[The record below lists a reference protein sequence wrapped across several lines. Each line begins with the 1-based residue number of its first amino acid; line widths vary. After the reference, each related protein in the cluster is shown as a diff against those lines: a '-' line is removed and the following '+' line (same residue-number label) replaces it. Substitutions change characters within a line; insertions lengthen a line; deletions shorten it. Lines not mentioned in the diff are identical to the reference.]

1 MRLERFS
8 PFKYTVFHLKT
19 GEDVVVLAMTR
30 EEFLRQKM
38 GNQVLILDGAMGT
51 AIQGLH
57 LSEDD
62 YSYEQ
67 RPPALGCSEI
77 LLFTRP
83 DAIYDIHL
91 EYLKAG
97 ADIISTDT
105 FGANRFSLAEYGL
118 DHLSYDFNLAAAE
131 LARAAVEEIEA
142 QEETRYAFVAGSIGP
157 TGKAA
162 SFSASAED
170 LTRRDASFDEFVEIF
185 SEQARGLLDGNVDL
199 FLIETAF
206 DTLVVKAALTAVY
219 TEMKKQSKELPVM
232 VSVTFSDNSNRTLSG
247 QTVEAFVSSM
257 SHYPLFSLGLNCST
271 GIREMLPLIDRVA
284 AVSPFPLSA
293 HPNAGFPNLDG
304 DYEQSASEFVSLM
317 SQPLKQGLLH
327 IVGGCCGTTPVHIRA
342 LRDSLSQYP
351 VPSRVPKERG
361 FTLSG
366 LEPLEDPDSFIVVG
380 ERSNVAGSRKF
391 ARLIREHR
399 YTQALSVLRSQI
411 EMGSKV
417 IDICLDDALIDSV
430 SEMRTLLRHALSDPD
445 IARIPFM
452 IDSSDWPTIVTALK
466 EIQGRAIV
474 NSISLKDG
482 EELFI
487 SKARFIDS
495 MGSAMVVMLFDEHGQ
510 AATFEKKIE
519 IAQRSYTLL
528 TDQGIAPT
536 SIVFDPNVLTIAT
549 GIAEHDSYGKDFID
563 AVAWITEHLPGVK
576 VSGGVSNLSFSFRGN
591 NFIREAM
598 HAVFLDMARQK
609 GLSMAIINPETQSD
623 GSLLDQETYAIVRS
637 AIEGVQTEALIEHAI
652 NVQDRELVRKEKS
665 LDEQLPPAGRERL
678 IWALKK
684 GVDSYLEQDLSAL
697 CDLEAVDIIE
707 GPLMDGM
714 KAVGAL
720 FQEGRMFLPQV
731 VRSARVMKMAVAI
744 LQPRLTE
751 AKSAQGS
758 TAGTVV
764 FATVKG
770 DVHDIGKN
778 IVILVLECNN
788 FHVID
793 LGVMVPAHQ
802 ILDAARTHAADLV
815 ALSGLITPSL
825 KEMEQVCSLF
835 EQEGMDIPILI
846 GGATT
851 SERHT
856 AIRIAPS
863 YPARVFH
870 GRDATQAVS
879 SALTLLSSQAESF
892 IETTDR
898 HYREIR
904 EESRRSQLLLTPY
917 SEAVRHRFH
926 KQEPT
931 LFRNLPYIQVIDWVR
946 LEDLL
951 PYVTYPNFFK
961 AWLVSP
967 ESEEAQTLKRD
978 LTALLEIPEVHEAL
992 NASIRGAYGLFPVTK
1007 DPQGRIRITAGEKET
1022 SFTFLRSQMPDR
1034 QGRFLS
1040 MSDFIH
1046 DSEIDTLGM
1055 FVLSAGL
1062 ALGPLEQK
1070 YRDAG
1075 DDYSALLLATFSNRL
1090 AEAFSEYTEQRIVQP
1105 VWKVKTVR
1113 PGIGYPVTPDHT
1125 MKQQVFDLLEV
1136 TSSCGITLTESMA
1149 MKPLSTVSGFYFGGE
1164 DAGYFT
1170 LHGISEQQ
1178 LEHYV
1183 QLTGR
1188 SRNEVLDMM
1197 PVDLYSESPKETL

>member
-1 MRLERFS
+1 
-8 PFKYTVFHLKT
+8 
-19 GEDVVVLAMTR
+19 MTR

-38 GNQVLILDGAMGT
+38 GKQVLILDGAMGT

-57 LSEDD
+57 LSEDE

-67 RPPALGCSEI
+67 GAPALGCSEI

-118 DHLSYDFNLAAAE
+118 DHLSYDLNLAAAE

-170 LTRRDASFDEFVEIF
+170 LTRRDASFDDFVEIF

-219 TEMKKQSKELPVM
+219 SEMEKKGKNLPVM

-247 QTVEAFVSSM
+247 QTVEAFVASM
-257 SHYPLFSLGLNCST
+257 SFFPLFSLGLNCST

-293 HPNAGFPNLDG
+293 HPNAGFPDLDG
-304 DYEQSASEFVSLM
+304 NYEQSAEEFVSLM
-317 SQPLKQGLLH
+317 SEPLTQGLLH

-342 LRDSLSQYP
+342 LKEALSQFP
-351 VPSRVPKERG
+351 APSRIPVKRA

-399 YTQALSVLRSQI
+399 YTEALSVLRKQI
-411 EMGSKV
+411 EMGAKV
-417 IDICLDDALIDSV
+417 IDICLDDALLDSAA
-430 SEMRTLLRHALSDPD
+430 EMRTLLRHALSDPD
-445 IARIPFM
+445 IARIPLM

-519 IAQRSYTLL
+519 IAQRSYSLL
-528 TDQGIAPT
+528 TSNGIAPQ

-549 GIAEHDSYGKDFID
+549 GIPEHDSYGRDFID
-563 AVAWITEHLPGVK
+563 AVSWITEHLEGVK
-576 VSGGVSNLSFSFRGN
+576 ISGGVSNLSFSFRGN

-598 HAVFLDMARQK
+598 HAVFLDMARER

-623 GSLLDQETYAIVRS
+623 GSLLDRQTYSIVRS
-637 AIEGVQTEALIEHAI
+637 AIEGVHSDALIEHAI
-652 NVQDRELVRKEKS
+652 LVQDRALVRKERIS
-665 LDEQLPPAGRERL
+665 DEQLPSAGRERL

-684 GVDSYLEQDLSAL
+684 GVDTYLEQDLSAL
-697 CDLEAVDIIE
+697 SGLEAVEIIE
-707 GPLMDGM
+707 GPLMEGM

-720 FQEGRMFLPQV
+720 FQEGKMFLPQV

-788 FHVID
+788 FKVID
-793 LGVMVPAHQ
+793 LGVMVPARE
-802 ILDAARTHAADLV
+802 ILDAARTHSADLV
-815 ALSGLITPSL
+815 GLSGLITPSL
-825 KEMEQVCSLF
+825 KEMEHVCSLF
-835 EQEGMDIPILI
+835 HQEGMDIPILI

-879 SALTLLSSQAESF
+879 NALTLLSSRSAAF

-898 HYREIR
+898 RYREIR
-904 EESRRSQLLLTPY
+904 EESERSRILLTPY
-917 SEAVRHRFH
+917 GETLVDRYR
-926 KQEPT
+926 KQKAT
-931 LFRNLPYIQVIDWVR
+931 LFRELPYTQVIDWVH

-967 ESEEAQTLKRD
+967 ESEEADTLKKD
-978 LTALLEIPEVHEAL
+978 LSALLDIPEVHA
-992 NASIRGAYGLFPVTK
+992 AFDRSIRGVYGLFPVTK
-1007 DPQGRIRITAGEKET
+1007 DAQGRILVSAHGKES
-1022 SFTFLRSQMPDR
+1022 SFTFLRSQLSDR
-1034 QGRFLS
+1034 QGRYLS
-1040 MSDFIH
+1040 MSDFVH
-1046 DSEIDTLGM
+1046 DSEPDTLGM

-1062 ALGPLEQK
+1062 ALEPLEQK
-1070 YRDAG
+1070 YREAG
-1075 DDYSALLLATFSNRL
+1075 DDYSALLIATFSNRL
-1090 AEAFSEYTEQRIVQP
+1090 AEAFSEYTEQQIVRP
-1105 VWKVKTVR
+1105 LWKVKTVR

-1125 MKQQVFDLLEV
+1125 MKGQVFDLLEV
-1136 TSSCGITLTESMA
+1136 TASCGITLTESMG

-1164 DAGYFT
+1164 DVGYFT

-1178 LEHYV
+1178 LEHYT

-1197 PVDLYSESPKETL
+1197 PVDLYSEAPKETI